1 MRACIHMMG
10 GWVGSLMEAEFSVLT
25 MSVLQIVQEL
35 VQVVD
40 CSGFFILDF
49 GVSSLKTLSVWDNLS
64 SRGMLN
70 SIVAS
75 ILGFGMVESKRFM

>member
-10 GWVGSLMEAEFSVLT
+10 GWVGSLMEAEISVLT

-40 CSGFFILDF
+40 CSGVLYWTSAFLVSIHCLF
-49 GVSSLKTLSVWDNLS
+49 GIT
-64 SRGMLN
+64 
-70 SIVAS
+70 
-75 ILGFGMVESKRFM
+75 